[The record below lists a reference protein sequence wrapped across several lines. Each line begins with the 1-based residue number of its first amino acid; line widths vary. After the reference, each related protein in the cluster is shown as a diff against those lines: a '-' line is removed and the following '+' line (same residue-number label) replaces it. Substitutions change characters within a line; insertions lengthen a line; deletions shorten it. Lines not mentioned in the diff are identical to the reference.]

1 MTDLTE
7 AARIVGGW
15 PRVLTRLLDTH
26 VAGPDGRCRGCTSQ
40 VSLAP
45 QWPCPLTEFAR
56 LAASTPRP
64 PDRRPGR
71 PS

>member
-7 AARIVGGW
+7 AARIVAGW

-26 VAGPDGRCRGCTSQ
+26 VPGPDGRCRGCTSQ
-40 VSLAP
+40 VSLP
-45 QWPCPLTEFAR
+45 PRWPCALTEFAR
-56 LAASTPRP
+56 LAAATPGH
-64 PDRRPGR
+64 RPGH